1 MPRSYRNARLSARNT
16 ARIHLYKWQH
26 IKYYQWI
33 YITGSNRIYETGIQF
48 KSDWIK
54 SFYILRH
61 QIAQYPAVNN
71 NADLEFL
78 NTPQCK
84 VRNSSYEFAVI
95 SKNKI
100 LRDFWETQSLKNG
113 LNRRFWKKIA
123 RLRLRHFRFE
133 SLLRVYNAIKPVKTF
148 CQVFK
153 VEICKANTT
162 VTWQVVIP
170 RPKPRDNLFRVFLCP
185 NTAFYGGIRAF
196 SFASYFTNTH
206 NYLFA

>member
-1 MPRSYRNARLSARNT
+1 MFDSLN
-16 ARIHLYKWQH
+16 
-26 IKYYQWI
+26 
-33 YITGSNRIYETGIQF
+33 GYEIQKIDKVVDF
-48 KSDWIK
+48 A
-54 SFYILRH
+54 F
-61 QIAQYPAVNN
+61 QT
-71 NADLEFL
+71 
-78 NTPQCK
+78 TPLCR

-123 RLRLRHFRFE
+123 SLWLRHFRFE
-133 SLLRVYNAIKPVKTF
+133 SLLRAKRVTRLSGPIQNLWFCKWVMFLLRVYNAIKPVKTF

-170 RPKPRDNLFRVFLCP
+170 KPIPRNNLFRGFFMPEYRFLWQHSGIFSLLQNIVRVFER
-185 NTAFYGGIRAF
+185 F
-196 SFASYFTNTH
+196 
-206 NYLFA
+206 

>member
-1 MPRSYRNARLSARNT
+1 MM
-16 ARIHLYKWQH
+16 H
-26 IKYYQWI
+26 
-33 YITGSNRIYETGIQF
+33 
-48 KSDWIK
+48 
-54 SFYILRH
+54 
-61 QIAQYPAVNN
+61 YPTVKDNV
-71 NADLEFL
+71 DLEFL
-78 NTPQCK
+78 STPQCK
-84 VRNSSYEFAVI
+84 GRNSSYEFAVI

-123 RLRLRHFRFE
+123 RLWLRHFRFE

-196 SFASYFTNTH
+196 FLCFKISWGFLRDFKRQLISKFQSHFSAI
-206 NYLFA
+206 